1 MEQMHRD
8 SKLICLF
15 QPRLMLSHTQKPHH
29 QHAERNCHSLTP
41 EYTHNAGCENIIE
54 GCADISLEL
63 TLCFILYSIMFYSSI
78 HPSIQKCFAIITSR
92 RCEVVLAVAKLTTR
106 LLGCSGWLLGGCLGI
121 LGGCYGVAMRLLE
134 YSG

>member
-1 MEQMHRD
+1 
-8 SKLICLF
+8 
-15 QPRLMLSHTQKPHH
+15 MLSHTQKPHH